1 MLVVV
6 FYFVILNCRG
16 PEAIQ
21 NPLNLRKNASTAAN
35 MTELASSYTPVN
47 PAPLRR
53 TSSWSF
59 DEKLFVQNLYKAA
72 LDVVT
77 VEPPLKDSKLVNHE
91 NVTVTPHPGASTT
104 EAQLRWKETANYAD
118 KT

>member
-1 MLVVV
+1 
-6 FYFVILNCRG
+6 
-16 PEAIQ
+16 
-21 NPLNLRKNASTAAN
+21 

-104 EAQLRWKETANYAD
+104 EAQLRWKETASYAD

>member
-1 MLVVV
+1 MI
-6 FYFVILNCRG
+6 FYFYFLLLLFCDS
-16 PEAIQ
+16 AF
-21 NPLNLRKNASTAAN
+21 S
-35 MTELASSYTPVN
+35 
-47 PAPLRR
+47 APLRR

-104 EAQLRWKETANYAD
+104 EAQVCK
-118 KT
+118 